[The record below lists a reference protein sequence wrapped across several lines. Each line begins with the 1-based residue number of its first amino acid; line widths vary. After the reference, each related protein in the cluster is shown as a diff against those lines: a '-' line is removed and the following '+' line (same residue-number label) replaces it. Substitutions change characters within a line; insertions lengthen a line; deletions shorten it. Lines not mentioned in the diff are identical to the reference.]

1 MDESI
6 VPCVYFER
14 AGPANTERTFEVAK
28 ARAEQL
34 ALRTIL
40 VATTTGATGAR
51 AARFFQGYDL
61 VVVSHSHG
69 FKKPSFQE
77 LTEEHRDAILASGAK
92 VLTCQHAFGGINR
105 AVRKEFGT
113 YMLDE
118 LIAFVLRNFSEGVK
132 VGVEMA
138 IMAADA
144 GLVKV
149 GEPVIAVAGTGRGA
163 DTALVLLPANAQ
175 SFFDFRILEVLCK
188 PRLGRPL
195 KRQGA

>member
-1 MDESI
+1 MSETA
-6 VPCVYFER
+6 VPCVYFDG
-14 AGPANTERTFEVAK
+14 AGPANTDKTFQVAR

-34 ALRTIL
+34 GLSTIL
-40 VATTTGATGAR
+40 VATTTGATGSR
-51 AARFFQGYDL
+51 AAQFFRGYDL

-69 FKKPSFQE
+69 FKEPNHQE
-77 LTEEHRDAILASGAK
+77 LASEHREAILASGAK
-92 VLTCQHAFGGINR
+92 LLTCQHAFGGINR

-138 IMAADA
+138 VMAADA
-144 GLVKV
+144 GLVRV

-175 SFFDFRILEVLCK
+175 NFFDFRVLEVLCK

-195 KRQGA
+195 KR